1 MDNNSF
7 LAKMSTAT
15 GIDIETS
22 KKLIQELAIAISDR
36 VAQGDKVV
44 VPGLGE
50 FSAMVAQQ
58 HLQEDVAT
66 GRMMR
71 FPESQQVIFTPSATL
86 KKRLQ

>member
-22 KKLIQELAIAISDR
+22 KKLIQGLAIAISDK

-50 FSAMVAQQ
+50 FSATVVLQ

-71 FPESQQVIFTPSATL
+71 FPESQQVIFTTSATL